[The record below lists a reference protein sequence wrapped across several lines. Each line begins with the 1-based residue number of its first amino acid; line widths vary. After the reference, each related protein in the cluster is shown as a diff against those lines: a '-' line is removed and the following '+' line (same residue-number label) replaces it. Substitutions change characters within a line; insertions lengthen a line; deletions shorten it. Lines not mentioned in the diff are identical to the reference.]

1 MLSFQLQSH
10 CFLMLKLKLQD
21 YDYVQS
27 FSDNVYI
34 TYVTGDERVYISI
47 AQTSRRLAPNSQ

>member
-1 MLSFQLQSH
+1 
-10 CFLMLKLKLQD
+10 MLKLKLQD